1 MCLNIMKGAFL
12 KVNFVVLL
20 QRVHIKLLKC
30 FFLTTNSTHCAAY
43 INVLKHYEG
52 SFSKCEFCGAS
63 SKSTMANLLVRKIKV
78 GFLYML
84 PTLKNKMNKTYTS
97 AFSFID

>member
-1 MCLNIMKGAFL
+1 M
-12 KVNFVVLL
+12 LL
-20 QRVHIKLLKC
+20 VRIKLLNC
-30 FFLTTNSTHCAAY
+30 CFLTSNSTHCPAD

-52 SFSKCEFCGAS
+52 SFPEGEFCGAS
-63 SKSTMANLLVRKIKV
+63 SKSAMANLLVRKLKV

-97 AFSFID
+97 AISFID